1 MYSIFEFKENSQNIR
16 NKSKTENIRTAASD
30 SKSLRHLAAKLWG
43 MVPDSLKNFLKSQ
56 IIEARYLSMQTFV
69 KHVSAK

>member
-30 SKSLRHLAAKLWG
+30 SKSLRHLVAKLWG